1 MSTATVIIAILTF
14 VFGGIT
20 TYLGQRIIKKL
31 WPEKPRR
38 LRIEELGGGRHF
50 TGLPYA
56 YLNLR
61 TSNPNPHP
69 VSISDATLFWTR
81 EDKLMWLPPYKGQLI
96 KEDKVGLM
104 VKQVVDPPL
113 KIEAGDTIDFTLVF
127 LMPFDPPEY
136 MDSLREGLVAKLLL
150 RDSFDNIYSLPIEL

>member
-1 MSTATVIIAILTF
+1 
-14 VFGGIT
+14 
-20 TYLGQRIIKKL
+20 
-31 WPEKPRR
+31 
-38 LRIEELGGGRHF
+38 
-50 TGLPYA
+50 
-56 YLNLR
+56 
-61 TSNPNPHP
+61 
-69 VSISDATLFWTR
+69 
-81 EDKLMWLPPYKGQLI
+81 MWLPPYKGQLI